1 MSPDDRP
8 LPVSAALALVA
19 AGCGGSHPARVT
31 SAGAGLRSCA
41 FQQLGKG
48 WYLSASKAIRCVD
61 AERIFRRYFSS
72 AGCNEA
78 KDAGTCRVR
87 AYRCHYTFSDDVGRA
102 RCTSKAG
109 VIAFRS
115 VV

>member
-1 MSPDDRP
+1 
-8 LPVSAALALVA
+8 V
-19 AGCGGSHPARVT
+19 CGGSSPARVT

-48 WYLSASKAIRCVD
+48 WYLNASKAIRCTD
-61 AERIFRRYFSS
+61 AERIFRRYFST

-78 KDAGTCRVR
+78 KEAGACRVR
-87 AYRCHYTFSDDVGRA
+87 AYRCDYTFRDDVGHA